1 MLHIK
6 IPASTSNLGAGFD
19 VFGLALKLYLNIQVE
34 ALTDKSKEW
43 RFYGEGK
50 ESVLVDSPNNFITK
64 TLNTVL
70 KKRGVENPG
79 FRIHVR
85 NKIPLSRGLGSSGT
99 AIIAGVIIANYL
111 GKLGMTRDDI
121 IAESVNLEG
130 HPDNVCPSMLG
141 GLMSVLQTEKNGVKW
156 IRQTFPKQISL
167 IFVIPDYNVSTKES
181 RNLLPKAYRLKDV
194 TYNMQRVSM
203 LFETI
208 RKRDFELLS
217 YLLEDRLHQRF
228 RAPFIPGMEKVL
240 AIGSMNGLIGLYLSG
255 SGPTVCAFANGNEI
269 NIAKKLS
276 GIFEEEN
283 ITVNVNI
290 MKADN
295 KGVRTVEK

>member
-19 VFGLALKLYLNIQVE
+19 VFGLALQLYLNIKVE
-34 ALTDKSKEW
+34 ALRDKSKEW
-43 RFYGEGK
+43 RFYGEGRG
-50 ESVLVDSPNNFITK
+50 SVLVDSKNNFITK
-64 TLNTVL
+64 TLNSVME
-70 KKRGVENPG
+70 KHGVENPG

-111 GKLGMTRDDI
+111 GKLGMTKDDI
-121 IAESVNLEG
+121 IEEAVNLEG

-141 GLMSVLQTEKNGVKW
+141 GLLSVLQTEKHGVKW
-156 IRQTFPKQISL
+156 LRQKFPKQISL
-167 IFVIPDYNVSTKES
+167 VFVIPDHNVSTKVS

-194 TYNMQRVSM
+194 THNMQRVSM

-208 RKRDFELLS
+208 RKRDFELLG

-240 AIGSMNGLIGLYLSG
+240 SIGSVNGLIGLYLSG
-255 SGPTVCAFANGNEI
+255 SGPTVCAFADGDEE
-269 NIAKKLS
+269 NIAKKIS
-276 GIFEEEN
+276 GIFENEN

-295 KGVRTVEK
+295 KGVRIVEK